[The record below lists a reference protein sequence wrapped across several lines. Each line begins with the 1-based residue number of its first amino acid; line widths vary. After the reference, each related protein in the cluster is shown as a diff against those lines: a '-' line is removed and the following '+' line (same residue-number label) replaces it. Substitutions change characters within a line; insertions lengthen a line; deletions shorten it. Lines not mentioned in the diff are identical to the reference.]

1 MTDRKRQPAVLLRRI
16 VRLEVHLEAE
26 RQRADKA
33 WAAYADVLHQ
43 LVDAELRIKRAEAAL
58 RGDDE

>member
-16 VRLEVHLEAE
+16 ERLEVHLEAE

>member
-1 MTDRKRQPAVLLRRI
+1 MTDRARQPAVLLRRI
-16 VRLEVHLEAE
+16 ERLEVHLEAE

-33 WAAYADVLHQ
+33 WNAYADVLHQ
-43 LVDAELRIKRAEAAL
+43 LVDAELRLKRVEAAL

>member
-16 VRLEVHLEAE
+16 ERLEVHLEAE

-58 RGDDE
+58 RGDDK

>member
-16 VRLEVHLEAE
+16 ERLEVHLEAE

-33 WAAYADVLHQ
+33 LAAYADVLHQ
-43 LVDAELRIKRAEAAL
+43 LVDAELRIKRVEAAL

>member
-16 VRLEVHLEAE
+16 ERLEAQLRAE
-26 RQRADKA
+26 REISDRAQT
-33 WAAYADVLHQ
+33 AYRDALYELCDVQ
-43 LVDAELRIKRAEAAL
+43 LKLKRVEAAL

>member
-1 MTDRKRQPAVLLRRI
+1 
-16 VRLEVHLEAE
+16 VHLEAE

>member
-16 VRLEVHLEAE
+16 ERLEVHLEAE

-33 WAAYADVLHQ
+33 WNAYADVLHE